1 MVYINTKLWQ
11 SALAEKSSR
20 KKTRD
25 AYINAPA
32 DCCNAE
38 LEPNIISCNTSPE
51 QRFFVLLSLS
61 NVVNRRFF
69 YAILQTNIERCRE
82 GSTVSTNVSGSV
94 GREVLR
100 SAFFSLRNLSFIIVY
115 LLFQHFFSFSDPGH
129 FGVSV
134 NHTRYAVVIDVNCTT
149 SDTFHTNYTW
159 KS

>member
-38 LEPNIISCNTSPE
+38 LEPDIISCNTSPE

-69 YAILQTNIERCRE
+69 YAILQTNIERCRKAVLCQLMCLGVWDEKYLE
-82 GSTVSTNVSGSV
+82 GPSL
-94 GREVLR
+94 VLE
-100 SAFFSLRNLSFIIVY
+100 IC
-115 LLFQHFFSFSDPGH
+115 LL
-129 FGVSV
+129 
-134 NHTRYAVVIDVNCTT
+134 
-149 SDTFHTNYTW
+149 
-159 KS
+159 